1 MKDLST
7 IAISFALAFL
17 ALILFAAYRSFKWI
31 FEDQPRPMNVEQ
43 AEYYSDLRFRRIWF
57 SFVNIVFLVLLCG
70 AVFYKFFL
78 A

>member
-17 ALILFAAYRSFKWI
+17 ALILFAAYKSFKWI
-31 FEDQPRPMNVEQ
+31 FEDQPRPMNLEQ
-43 AEYYSDLRFRRIWF
+43 AEFQSDLRLRRIWF
-57 SFVNIVFLVLLCG
+57 SFVNIAVLLLLCG

-78 A
+78 S